1 MASELSTAVSP
12 AGAQSLSNLIAN
24 EQANRSLGIQ
34 AMGLNNN
41 MALAQQQLALEQ
53 QRMGMMQD
61 EAERERQHQIGM
73 SQMGFNQ
80 AKELSSQEAGQ
91 RMSEQ
96 DARQKFDAAQ
106 MNAFQQWEAK
116 KTAKQ
121 NALNVQLEMLRSKRA
136 EALQAGMVDAAEH
149 YANLIGGVTRQKAHE
164 ASTLAM
170 ARLSLG
176 KTQQEIDAMQDNMA
190 DTLGRKQQAMQ
201 MEIDLANRHVSPHIG
216 GETMQDIDG
225 DLSAFDKFYKEQNTG
240 AYGWNPLNSN
250 YTDLR
255 QQLQSG
261 ELSGLEFLKLD
272 PTSMSR
278 ITGMFDPTHTMQGRA
293 VVGESDA
300 KEMSDVLS
308 SRASKS
314 TLASLQ
320 RMGIKNLN
328 VEAAGK
334 SLDSLFKGGADK
346 STVLSELTQAG
357 VPLTTLKQLLG
368 GAAGHYETIGEGSAY
383 GELNKRLMMAST
395 EAGGQVSIKTAALK
409 KAMEAHKAKASIY
422 RTAYNM
428 FDMPDTKD
436 LQYVLDNLKRV
447 RETGR
452 LSSALQDP
460 LERYGFGSE
469 YQALRQK
476 MADLEANKQAMAQS
490 AVGLGNTA
498 EAEEAMRAR
507 APIEMQRGLLEGQKG
522 YNQDLAGLLE
532 RLQGEANQ

>member
-1 MASELSTAVSP
+1 MASELTTAVSP

-34 AMGLNNN
+34 AMGMKNNT
-41 MALAQQQLALEQ
+41 ALAQQQLALEQ

-96 DARQKFDAAQ
+96 AARQAFDASQ
-106 MNAFQQWEAK
+106 M
-116 KTAKQ
+116 KTYQAWQERQVARQ
-121 NALNVQLEMLRSKRA
+121 NALDVQLEMLRAKRA
-136 EALQAGMVDAAEH
+136 QALQSGMLDVADR
-149 YANLIGGVTRQKAHE
+149 YATAMSGATQQKAQL
-164 ASTLAM
+164 ASSLAM
-170 ARLSLG
+170 ANMSLG
-176 KTQQEIDAMQDNMA
+176 KTREQIDAMIDNTA

-201 MEIDLANRHVSPHIG
+201 MEVDLANRHVTPHVG

-225 DLSAFDKFYKEQNTG
+225 DLAAFDDFYKKQNTG

-255 QQLQSG
+255 QQIQSG
-261 ELSGLEFLKLD
+261 ALSGLEFVKLD

-308 SRASKS
+308 SRASRS
-314 TLASLQ
+314 TLSTLQ
-320 RMGIKNLN
+320 RMGIKNLDT
-328 VEAAGK
+328 ESAGK
-334 SLDSLFKGGADK
+334 ALDLLFKGGSDK
-346 STVLSELTQAG
+346 ATILSQLTQAG

-368 GAAGHYETIGEGSAY
+368 GAAGYYENIGEGSGY
-383 GELNKRLMMAST
+383 SDLRNKLAQASA
-395 EAGGQVSIKTAALK
+395 EAGGQISIKTAALK
-409 KAMEAHKAKASIY
+409 KALEAYRTKGTIY
-422 RTAYNM
+422 RSAANM

-436 LQYVLDNLKRV
+436 LQYVIDNLRRS

-452 LSSALQDP
+452 LSGAIAEP
-460 LERYGFGSE
+460 MERYGFGGE
-469 YQALRQK
+469 YENLRQR
-476 MADLEANKQAMAQS
+476 MADMEAKKNAIAQS
-490 AVGLGNTA
+490 AVGLGNAAQT
-498 EAEEAMRAR
+498 EEAMRAR
-507 APIEMQRGLLEGQKG
+507 MPIDLQRGLLQGQGG
-522 YNQDLAGLLE
+522 YNEGLAGLLE
-532 RLQGEANQ
+532 QLQREANK